1 MTDTSSLAIT
11 HATTDS
17 YPVPASRG
25 SPAATDGAVS
35 DSGAP
40 DEEPYTIKCICSFQE
55 DDGSTVFCERCD
67 TWQHI
72 SCYYP
77 GEKVPEVH
85 NCVDCE
91 PRPLDNR
98 RAHERQRQRRVREK
112 SEDGDRKPRRPG
124 AKTQKRKTKETDVNE
139 SNLKR
144 HDSNARDQPPAK
156 KTKGSHRPSTSVSG
170 LQGASAESR
179 NRRSSTSV
187 AMSPTNPEPTIPL
200 YSNEFLHLYD
210 RDDSF
215 VQSGSNLLPGVSF
228 IDRIISWLNDPDTLT
243 RVTEG
248 LTDEEFKR
256 KCGAA
261 FDATWPRLT
270 THTFTD
276 STTKIGGKNPMF
288 KILKTQDSIRKNE
301 IVGEIFGGLGSLDN
315 YKMDPSNRWETLQ
328 HPEPFVF
335 FSSQLPLYID
345 SRQEGNQL
353 RYIRR
358 SCDANVMLKIYITN
372 GRQYHFCFVAKQDIP
387 ADSEITTMW
396 YLDPTLAL
404 AYTPPSKEGSA
415 VADNTSEIEVAAT
428 CISNTLANYGG
439 CACERSQNCLLAN
452 LDRRIKPA
460 NSKQPKVKGKAKAKV
475 KAVASPIE
483 PGRASASRAGSETTK
498 HPDEDD
504 VATDARSTSGSARD
518 RATHSRDVSPTTQ
531 QRPLPELSSRE
542 RRKIADAEKQFQQ
555 LEKGAVGTKRKKRV
569 SGLLPNPASHASPS
583 EHQKAKVGFEK
594 HAMDDRSRSPTA
606 VSPATKAPGRSAKS
620 RKPPAKTASDTINR
634 YQPSP
639 YRRVGPYADASTQL
653 DPDQVEH
660 DNVWEEHV
668 KRGYRVGVLPLQ
680 SMNRARFIS
689 GCHYEQ
695 DQAQQRAWLDG
706 DQSVIPPGVIP
717 WWCPYF
723 PYPLDD
729 RSQFDLLPEDAE
741 LMGIPADHG
750 PLALPLRW
758 SYYQSKQP
766 VRPVSYGKITL
777 MGMSHADP
785 QVSQPQG
792 DVVMDEAPVNTEP
805 ESSGSANVVTTLGEA
820 APWPSTV
827 AHSTPISKAK
837 HPGDLHLAMPPPAPN
852 TQSAASPGS
861 TSAGSLAS
869 PVFHDTA
876 PSLPSVTT
884 PTPAPAATPA
894 KKKLSLG
901 DYLMRRGTMAN
912 TPTSDR
918 TQPPT
923 QERPPDSSPVWV
935 TGPQHF
941 LAIAT
946 LPDDYGQSRTRAD
959 ADSDKNEPF
968 GSRDVPMED
977 APDPAPTNTQ
987 SVSS

>member
-124 AKTQKRKTKETDVNE
+124 SKTQKRKTKETDVNE

-170 LQGASAESR
+170 LPAVPAESR

-187 AMSPTNPEPTIPL
+187 AMSPTNSDPSIPL

-210 RDDSF
+210 RDHSF
-215 VQSGSNLLPGVSF
+215 VESGSNLLPGVVF
-228 IDRIISWLNDPDTLT
+228 IDRMLSWLTDPDTLP
-243 RVTEG
+243 RVTGG
-248 LTDEEFKR
+248 LTLDDFTKQSE
-256 KCGAA
+256 AA
-261 FDATWPRLT
+261 FDPPWPKLT

-276 STTKIGGKNPMF
+276 TTTKIGGKNPML
-288 KILKTQDSIRKNE
+288 KILKTQDSIRKND
-301 IVGEIFGGLGSLDN
+301 IVGEIIGEIGSLDN
-315 YKMDPSNRWETLQ
+315 YKTNPSNRWETLQ
-328 HPEPFVF
+328 HPEPFVY

-358 SCDANVMLKIYITN
+358 SCDANVMLKIFITH

-396 YLDPTLAL
+396 YLDPALAL

-415 VADNTSEIEVAAT
+415 VSDNTSEIEVAAA

-460 NSKQPKVKGKAKAKV
+460 NNKQSKVKGKAKAKV
-475 KAVASPIE
+475 KAVASPME
-483 PGRASASRAGSETTK
+483 LGRASASRAGSETTK

-504 VATDARSTSGSARD
+504 AVTDARSTSGSARD
-518 RATHSRDVSPTTQ
+518 RATHSRDVSPMTQ

-555 LEKGAVGTKRKKRV
+555 LEKGSGGTKRKKRV
-569 SGLLPNPASHASPS
+569 SGLQSNPATHPSPG
-583 EHQKAKVGFEK
+583 EHPKAKLGSEK
-594 HAMDDRSRSPTA
+594 YTTDGRSRSPTTA
-606 VSPATKAPGRSAKS
+606 SPATTAQGRSAKS
-620 RKPPAKTASDTINR
+620 RKPSAKSAPGMINR

-653 DPDQVEH
+653 NPDQVEH
-660 DNVWEEHV
+660 DRIWEEHLR
-668 KRGYRVGVLPLQ
+668 RGYRVGVLPLQ

-689 GCHYEQ
+689 GCNYAQ

-706 DQSVIPPGVIP
+706 DRNIIPSGVIP

-750 PLALPLRW
+750 PLTLPLRW
-758 SYYQSKQP
+758 SYCQSKQP

-777 MGMSHADP
+777 VGMSHADP
-785 QVSQPQG
+785 QISQAQG
-792 DVVMDEAPVNTEP
+792 DIVMSEAPLNTEP
-805 ESSGSANVVTTLGEA
+805 ESSESANEVITPGEA

-827 AHSTPISKAK
+827 AHSTPISRAK
-837 HPGDLHLAMPPPAPN
+837 HPGDLKLSMPPPAPN
-852 TQSAASPGS
+852 SQSAVSPGS
-861 TSAGSLAS
+861 TSVGSLAS

-876 PSLPSVTT
+876 PPLPSVTT
-884 PTPAPAATPA
+884 PTPAPVATPA

-901 DYLMRRGTMAN
+901 DYLMRRGTMAS
-912 TPTSDR
+912 TPTSER
-918 TQPPT
+918 SQPAT

-959 ADSDKNEPF
+959 AESDKNEPF
-968 GSRDVPMED
+968 GSQDVPMED
-977 APDPAPTNTQ
+977 APEPAPTNTQ